1 MSSPGP
7 GLAGAGVAWV
17 GAGLLE
23 GVAAG
28 LLGAGLAAGLLAGG
42 VGADAGGLS
51 WVGVC
56 ARPDD
61 INPAHRTKPAKP
73 TAARPTVF
81 MPPSQQSPAV
91 VPRPRPPPRRHARHR
106 IHSRPSQ

>member
-17 GAGLLE
+17 GAGLLD
-23 GVAAG
+23 GV
-28 LLGAGLAAGLLAGG
+28 AAGLLAGG

-61 INPAHRTKPAKP
+61 VNPAHRTKPATP

>member
-7 GLAGAGVAWV
+7 GLAGVAWV
-17 GAGLLE
+17 GAGLLD

-61 INPAHRTKPAKP
+61 VNPAHRTKPAKP
-73 TAARPTVF
+73 TAARPIVF

-91 VPRPRPPPRRHARHR
+91 VPRPRPPQRRRARHR
-106 IHSRPSQ
+106 IPSRPSQ

>member
-28 LLGAGLAAGLLAGG
+28 LLGAGLAAGLLAG
-42 VGADAGGLS
+42 GADAGGLS

-91 VPRPRPPPRRHARHR
+91 VPRPRPPQRRRARHR